1 MSDSNFSK
9 LCEWKKVHEVVDEA
23 WAEDCLS
30 DDEVELPAGET
41 FGDEGA
47 YPQRPSIKTGSADEH
62 HIFATLE
69 RRDDDLFQ
77 SPRSPRTLSIS
88 THTFLPLSTPP
99 TNHNTT
105 QARSTRATSS
115 RRRSRSAGT
124 TWSSRRPQ
132 AERRDGRDD
141 EASSRVCVRA
151 RARAAGPDARWWHL
165 GRLAARVRRRR

>member
-47 YPQRPSIKTGSADEH
+47 YPQRHIIKIGSADEH

-77 SPRSPRTLSIS
+77 SPRSPRTRFPSY
-88 THTFLPLSTPP
+88 TVLPPQNTPP
-99 TNHNTT
+99 TLIL
-105 QARSTRATSS
+105 
-115 RRRSRSAGT
+115 RRR
-124 TWSSRRPQ
+124 
-132 AERRDGRDD
+132 
-141 EASSRVCVRA
+141 
-151 RARAAGPDARWWHL
+151 
-165 GRLAARVRRRR
+165 GRLG

>member
-47 YPQRPSIKTGSADEH
+47 YPQRPIIKTGSADEH
-62 HIFATLE
+62 HIFATLD

-77 SPRSPRTLSIS
+77 SPRSPRTHS
-88 THTFLPLSTPP
+88 TSNTHITIKYSPD
-99 TNHNTT
+99 HNTTT
-105 QARSTRATSS
+105 QARSTRATF
-115 RRRSRSAGT
+115 
-124 TWSSRRPQ
+124 
-132 AERRDGRDD
+132 
-141 EASSRVCVRA
+141 
-151 RARAAGPDARWWHL
+151 
-165 GRLAARVRRRR
+165 

>member
-47 YPQRPSIKTGSADEH
+47 YPQRRIIKTGSVDEH

-69 RRDDDLFQ
+69 HRDDDLSNHQ
-77 SPRSPRTLSIS
+77 DRRGPSLSIAPIPYQI
-88 THTFLPLSTPP
+88 PL
-99 TNHNTT
+99 
-105 QARSTRATSS
+105 
-115 RRRSRSAGT
+115 
-124 TWSSRRPQ
+124 RP
-132 AERRDGRDD
+132 
-141 EASSRVCVRA
+141 
-151 RARAAGPDARWWHL
+151 
-165 GRLAARVRRRR
+165 

>member
-47 YPQRPSIKTGSADEH
+47 YPQRLKFKPGSADEH

-69 RRDDDLFQ
+69 RRDDDLFNHQ
-77 SPRSPRTLSIS
+77 DRRGPSLSN
-88 THTFLPLSTPP
+88 THITPTEYP
-99 TNHNTT
+99 SDPNTT
-105 QARSTRATSS
+105 QAR
-115 RRRSRSAGT
+115 
-124 TWSSRRPQ
+124 
-132 AERRDGRDD
+132 
-141 EASSRVCVRA
+141 
-151 RARAAGPDARWWHL
+151 
-165 GRLAARVRRRR
+165 

>member
-77 SPRSPRTLSIS
+77 SPRSPRTFALHH
-88 THTFLPLSTPP
+88 THSYPP
-99 TNHNTT
+99 ILL
-105 QARSTRATSS
+105 
-115 RRRSRSAGT
+115 
-124 TWSSRRPQ
+124 RP
-132 AERRDGRDD
+132 
-141 EASSRVCVRA
+141 
-151 RARAAGPDARWWHL
+151 
-165 GRLAARVRRRR
+165 

>member
-47 YPQRPSIKTGSADEH
+47 YPQRRIIKIGSADEH

-77 SPRSPRTLSIS
+77 SPRSPRTRFPS
-88 THTFLPLSTPP
+88 HTCPTP
-99 TNHNTT
+99 
-105 QARSTRATSS
+105 QKILL
-115 RRRSRSAGT
+115 
-124 TWSSRRPQ
+124 
-132 AERRDGRDD
+132 
-141 EASSRVCVRA
+141 
-151 RARAAGPDARWWHL
+151 GP
-165 GRLAARVRRRR
+165 

>member
-47 YPQRPSIKTGSADEH
+47 YPQRRIIKPGSTDEH
-62 HIFATLE
+62 HIFATLD

-77 SPRSPRTLSIS
+77 SPRSPRTLALHRTHSYPSI
-88 THTFLPLSTPP
+88 LL
-99 TNHNTT
+99 
-105 QARSTRATSS
+105 
-115 RRRSRSAGT
+115 
-124 TWSSRRPQ
+124 
-132 AERRDGRDD
+132 
-141 EASSRVCVRA
+141 
-151 RARAAGPDARWWHL
+151 
-165 GRLAARVRRRR
+165 